1 MSKKLIIL
9 GVIVIAVIVVI
20 ALIPKKEKAVETA
33 STESVPQVEQQET
46 VAPSTSDSV
55 FSPDMEKSY
64 AEGEKAA
71 YLSGIHMKAGTA
83 DSCSSVTNH

>member
-1 MSKKLIIL
+1 MNKKLIIL
-9 GVIVIAVIVVI
+9 GVVIIAVIVII
-20 ALIPKKEKAVETA
+20 ALIPKKEKTA
-33 STESVPQVEQQET
+33 DVAQQSQPAQTAQQEA
-46 VAPSTSDSV
+46 VKPSNSESV

-83 DSCSSVTNH
+83 PLIKHY